1 MGRATVSLLRNNT
14 GRELDDVMLFAAV
27 CVHGQ
32 QVHVARVE
40 EQPASGYHANRD
52 HVRIGRMEVS
62 WLDAVVQVLR
72 SEKLKPKLSLRVKRV
87 IMSRVPTYIQKTFL
101 ILFQYQMKRFHHH
114 LSLFF
119 LNFIHGTQCN
129 KNICKIVIN
138 G

>member
-1 MGRATVSLLRNNT
+1 MNTRVRCKAKKANADALGRATVSLLRNNT

-62 WLDAVVQVLR
+62 
-72 SEKLKPKLSLRVKRV
+72 
-87 IMSRVPTYIQKTFL
+87 
-101 ILFQYQMKRFHHH
+101 
-114 LSLFF
+114 
-119 LNFIHGTQCN
+119 
-129 KNICKIVIN
+129 
-138 G
+138 